1 MMQRKDVLASG
12 RTADRSVQD
21 AAIESAPPAA
31 KEHSFKQR
39 DGGKSP
45 VDPAGD
51 GPATFAAHGF
61 SSCW

>member
-21 AAIESAPPAA
+21 AAIESAPAPSAA

-39 DGGKSP
+39 EGGKSN
-45 VDPAGD
+45 V
-51 GPATFAAHGF
+51 
-61 SSCW
+61 